1 MERDKMLMGIRRKL
15 TMLAAGL
22 CMALCFVSCKA
33 PVDYNYFQDLTPNEL
48 VTLAK
53 ARPITIKPQD
63 ELNIVV
69 ETKDPQLRMA
79 YNKTLISE
87 FDPRNMNAIDY
98 MINYVVDEEGTIN
111 FPYLGKVKL
120 EGMTRRE
127 AELYIEK
134 ELRGQKLVNDAS
146 VTVSMTNR
154 TFNVMGEVQ
163 RPGTYAINK
172 DNYTLLDAISAVGDL
187 TTYGVRSDIQ
197 LIRQEGGSAKV
208 FNIDLTQGKQLLQS
222 PAFYV
227 QQGDVIYVKANKT
240 RQMQSTT
247 NGSQTMTYSFWISLA
262 SVIVTL
268 GVVLFK

>member
-1 MERDKMLMGIRRKL
+1 MLLRLKSKMATLVIIASAAIG
-15 TMLAAGL
+15 LA
-22 CMALCFVSCKA
+22 SCKA
-33 PVDYNYFQDLTPNEL
+33 PADYNYFQDLTPGEL
-48 VTLAK
+48 ITFANSN
-53 ARPITIKPQD
+53 PITIKPQD

-79 YNKTLISE
+79 YNKTLVSDY
-87 FDPRNMNAIDY
+87 DPQNLNTIDY
-98 MINYVVDEEGTIN
+98 MINYVVDEGGTIN

-120 EGMTRRE
+120 GGMTRRE
-127 AELYIEK
+127 AEIFLEK

-146 VTVSMTNR
+146 VTVSMRNR
-154 TFNVMGEVQ
+154 TFNVMGEVS
-163 RPGTYAINK
+163 RPGTYTIPK
-172 DNYTLLDAISAVGDL
+172 DNYTLLEAFSAAGDL
-187 TTYGVRSDIQ
+187 TSFGVRNNIQ
-197 LIRQEGGSAKV
+197 LIRQEEGGAKV
-208 FNIDLTQGKQLLQS
+208 YDIDLTQGKQLLQS

-262 SVIVTL
+262 SVVVTL

>member
-15 TMLAAGL
+15 TTLAAGL

-120 EGMTRRE
+120 EDMTRRE

-154 TFNVMGEVQ
+154 TFN
-163 RPGTYAINK
+163 
-172 DNYTLLDAISAVGDL
+172 S
-187 TTYGVRSDIQ
+187 
-197 LIRQEGGSAKV
+197 
-208 FNIDLTQGKQLLQS
+208 
-222 PAFYV
+222 
-227 QQGDVIYVKANKT
+227 
-240 RQMQSTT
+240 
-247 NGSQTMTYSFWISLA
+247 
-262 SVIVTL
+262 
-268 GVVLFK
+268 